1 MKFND
6 REDVIS
12 GNKLYRN
19 MRRSKCMGVCAGLA
33 DFYDTDRHLVRV
45 LAIISAFFFTTAT
58 ICIYLIAALIV
69 PKRPNWS
76 YL

>member
-6 REDVIS
+6 REEVIS
-12 GNKLYRN
+12 RNKLFRN
-19 MRRSKCMGVCAGLA
+19 MRRSKWMGVCAGLA

-45 LAIISAFFFTTAT
+45 LTIISAFFFTTAT
-58 ICIYLIAALIV
+58 VCLYLIAAVIL
-69 PKRPNWS
+69 PKRPGWS